1 MSRPA
6 ADRRS
11 VVVVVQGLAL
21 LLVATALG
29 GPLVGADPLSGLV
42 PLPWWVLAAAFA
54 VTEACVLHV
63 QTAREAR
70 TVSVSELP
78 LVLGLFFASPVD
90 LVLGRLV
97 GSAAVF
103 AWQRRSPLKTGWNL
117 ALISAQTVLT
127 TAVLHLVITAAPD
140 SEPLAWIGALAGAFA
155 AHALGSIALAAV
167 IAVYERDLDL
177 RGLLRDIA
185 VGDPTAPVVVTIG
198 LVVVTSLQASLVSAW
213 LLVPALTG
221 LVLGYRAYAGLTERH
236 LDLERLLRFTQAV
249 SDSPGTDQVLTQVL
263 SEARGLLHAD
273 RAEAVFIGSRDGVTA
288 HVRLGPSGRLSRS
301 EETVRTDAWVLDL
314 VVHDG
319 QSVLLQR
326 GTRDSQQ
333 REWLDARAAREAVVV
348 PLRGS
353 TGVLGALVV
362 LDRLG
367 DVRTFDTGDV
377 TLAENVAAQAGVALQ
392 NGELVDQ
399 LRHDAVHDALT
410 GLPNRSQLQRGLT
423 TALEKVADGRSPGTA
438 VMILDLNGFKEVN
451 DALGHQQGDRLL
463 AVVGQRLTDA
473 AGSAALV
480 TRLGGDEF
488 AVLAG
493 DLADEDAAV
502 RLGRRLLRALEH
514 PVPLDGM
521 EVEVTGSLGVA
532 LAPAHA
538 TEPAALL
545 KRADLAV
552 HDAKASTRGLRVFDP
567 TLAAEDPRRLALA
580 TELRTAVHEGH
591 LEVHVQPQAEV
602 GTGRVVSVEAL
613 VRWTHPQLGR
623 VGPDEFIPVAER
635 SGLIGPLTTLVLDRS
650 LAAVAAWRAAG
661 SDLSVAVNLS
671 TRSLHDTDL
680 VDEVE
685 RLLRR
690 HGVPA
695 DRLTLEVT
703 EGSVMADPARTIAVL
718 HRLRELG
725 CLLSVDDFGTGY
737 SSLSYLKKLPVHE
750 VKIDQSFVTGL
761 RTGGE
766 DVAIVRAIVDLGGHL
781 GLKVVAE
788 GVEDQQ
794 TWDLLAGIGCDLVQG
809 WHLARPMPTGDLVP
823 WLRKREAST
832 THRPTLRAL

>member
-1 MSRPA
+1 MTRPA
-6 ADRRS
+6 VDHRS
-11 VVVVVQGLAL
+11 AVVVLQGAVL
-21 LLVATALG
+21 LLLAWAFGAHLLG
-29 GPLVGADPLSGLV
+29 VGPLSDAV
-42 PLPWWVLAAAFA
+42 PVPWWVLAAAFA

-78 LVLGLFFASPVD
+78 LVLGLIFASPVD
-90 LVLGRLV
+90 LLVGRLL

-117 ALISAQTVLT
+117 CLISAQTTLT
-127 TAVLHLVITAAPD
+127 AAVLHLLAGLLPGSA
-140 SEPLAWIGALAGAFA
+140 PLAWLGALVGAFC
-155 AHALGSIALAAV
+155 AHALGSVALAGV
-167 IAVYERDLDL
+167 IAVYERDLDP

-185 VGDPTAPVVVTIG
+185 VGDPTAPVVVVVG
-198 LVVVTSLQASLVSAW
+198 LVVVTSLQASVVSAW
-213 LLVPALTG
+213 LLVPALVG
-221 LVLGYRAYAGLTERH
+221 LLLGYRAYASLTERH
-236 LDLERLLRFTQAV
+236 LAVERLLRFTQAV
-249 SDSPGTDQVLTQVL
+249 SDSPESDQVLGRAL
-263 SEARGLLHAD
+263 GEARELLHAD
-273 RAEAVFIGSRDGVTA
+273 RAEIVFVGSREGVAA
-288 HVRLGPSGRLSRS
+288 HVRLGASGRLSRS
-301 EETVRTDAWVLDL
+301 EETAEVDAWLIDL

-319 QSVLLQR
+319 QTVLLPR
-326 GTRDSQQ
+326 GTRDPDQ
-333 REWLDARAAREAVVV
+333 RAWLDARAAREAVAV
-348 PLRGS
+348 PLRGG
-353 TGVLGALVV
+353 TGVLGVLVV
-362 LDRLG
+362 KDRLG

-377 TLAENVAAQAGVALQ
+377 ALAESVAAQAGVALQ

-410 GLPNRSQLQRGLT
+410 GLPNRAQLQRRLAA
-423 TALEKVADGRSPGTA
+423 ALERVADGRSPGAA

-451 DALGHQQGDRLL
+451 DTLGHQQGDRLL

-480 TRLGGDEF
+480 ARLGGDEF
-488 AVLAG
+488 AVLAE
-493 DLADEDAAV
+493 DLADEDTAV

-538 TEPAALL
+538 TDPAALL

-567 TLAAEDPRRLALA
+567 SLSTEDPRRLALV
-580 TELRTAVHEGH
+580 TELRTAVHEGR

-602 GTGRVVSVEAL
+602 ATGRVVSVEAL

-650 LAAVAAWRAAG
+650 LAAVAAWRAVG
-661 SDLSVAVNLS
+661 TDLSVAVNLS

-680 VDEVE
+680 VEEVQ

-690 HGVPA
+690 HGVPS

-703 EGSVMADPARTIAVL
+703 EGSVMADPTRAIAVL
-718 HRLRELG
+718 HQLRDLG
-725 CLLSVDDFGTGY
+725 CRLSVDDFGTGY
-737 SSLSYLKKLPVHE
+737 SSLSYLKRLPVDE

-761 RTGGE
+761 RAGGE
-766 DVAIVRAIVDLGGHL
+766 DVAIVRAIVDLGRHL
-781 GLKVVAE
+781 GLQVVAE
-788 GVEDQQ
+788 GVEDQA
-794 TWDLLAGIGCDLVQG
+794 TWDLLADTGCDLVQG
-809 WHLARPMPTGDLVP
+809 WHLARPMPTDALPG
-823 WLRKREAST
+823 WLRERTRSAPG
-832 THRPTLRAL
+832 RPLRAV

>member
-1 MSRPA
+1 MTRPA
-6 ADRRS
+6 VDHRS
-11 VVVVVQGLAL
+11 VVVVLQGVALLAL
-21 LLVATALG
+21 ASVAGAHLLHA
-29 GPLVGADPLSGLV
+29 GPVVDVV
-42 PLPWWVLAAAFA
+42 PLPWWVLAVAFA
-54 VTEACVLHV
+54 ATEACVLHV

-90 LVLGRLV
+90 LLLGRLL

-103 AWQRRSPLKTGWNL
+103 TWQRRSPLKTGWNL
-117 ALISAQTVLT
+117 ALISAQTALT
-127 TAVLHLVITAAPD
+127 TTVFHLLADLAPGHA
-140 SEPLAWIGALAGAFA
+140 PLAWLGAFAGAFA
-155 AHALGSIALAAV
+155 AHALGSVALAAV

-185 VGDPTAPVVVTIG
+185 VGDPTAPVVVTVA
-198 LVVVTSLQASLVSAW
+198 LVVATSLQASVITAW
-213 LLVPALTG
+213 LLVPALVA
-221 LVLGYRAYAGLTERH
+221 LLLGYRAYASLTERH
-236 LDLERLLRFTQAV
+236 LAVERLLRFTQAV
-249 SDSPGTDQVLTQVL
+249 SDSPETDQVLGRVL
-263 SEARGLLHAD
+263 GEARELLHAE
-273 RAEAVFIGSRDGVTA
+273 RSEAVFVGAREGVAA
-288 HVRLGPSGRLSRS
+288 HVRLGTSGRLTRS
-301 EETVRTDAWVLDL
+301 EEDLDVDAWIVDR
-314 VVHDG
+314 VVGDG
-319 QSVLLQR
+319 QKLLLAR
-326 GTRDSQQ
+326 GTRDPEE
-333 REWLDARAAREAVVV
+333 RAWLQARAAREAVVV
-348 PLRGS
+348 PLRGG

-367 DVRTFDTGDV
+367 DVRTFDDSDV
-377 TLAENVAAQAGVALQ
+377 ALAENVAAQAGVALQ

-399 LRHDAVHDALT
+399 LRHDALHDALT
-410 GLPNRSQLQRGLT
+410 GLPNRAQLQRRLVA
-423 TALEKVADGRSPGTA
+423 ALERVGDGRSPGAA

-451 DALGHQQGDRLL
+451 DALGHQQGDKLL

-473 AGSAALV
+473 AGTAALV

-488 AVLAG
+488 AVLAE
-493 DLADEDAAV
+493 DLGDEDTVV

-521 EVEVTGSLGVA
+521 EVEVTGSLGIA
-532 LAPAHA
+532 LAPTHA
-538 TEPAALL
+538 AEPTGLL

-567 TLAAEDPRRLALA
+567 SLTAEDPRRLALV
-580 TELRTAVHEGH
+580 TELRTAVHEGQ

-602 GTGRVVSVEAL
+602 LTGRVVSVEAL

-661 SDLSVAVNLS
+661 TDLSVAVNLS

-680 VDEVE
+680 VDEVA

-690 HGVPA
+690 HDVPS

-718 HRLRELG
+718 HQLRDLG
-725 CLLSVDDFGTGY
+725 CRLSVDDFGTGY
-737 SSLSYLKKLPVHE
+737 SSLSYLKRLPVQE

-761 RTGGE
+761 RSGGE
-766 DVAIVRAIVDLGGHL
+766 DVAIVRAIVDLGRHL
-781 GLKVVAE
+781 GLAVVAE
-788 GVEDQQ
+788 GVEDQE
-794 TWDLLAGIGCDLVQG
+794 TWDLLADTGCDLVQG
-809 WHLARPMPTGDLVP
+809 WHLGRPMPTADLPGWLGD
-823 WLRKREAST
+823 RARST
-832 THRPTLRAL
+832 PARPLRAV

>member
-1 MSRPA
+1 M
-6 ADRRS
+6 DRRS
-11 VVVVVQGLAL
+11 VVVLAQGLAL
-21 LLVATALG
+21 LLMAVVLG
-29 GPLVGADPLSGLV
+29 GPLVGTGPLSDLV
-42 PLPWWVLAAAFA
+42 PLPWWVLAVAFA

-78 LVLGLFFASPVD
+78 LVLGLFFAGPVD
-90 LVLGRLV
+90 LVVGRLV

-117 ALISAQTVLT
+117 ALISAQTALT
-127 TAVLHLVITAAPD
+127 TAVLHLVLHAAPG
-140 SEPLAWIGALAGAFA
+140 SAPLAWLGAFAGAFA
-155 AHALGSIALAAV
+155 AHALGSVALAAV

-185 VGDPTAPVVVTIG
+185 VGDPTAPVVVTVG

-221 LVLGYRAYAGLTERH
+221 LVLGYRAYATLTERH
-236 LDLERLLRFTQAV
+236 LGLERLLRFTQAV
-249 SDSPGTDQVLTQVL
+249 SDSPETDQVLSRVL
-263 SEARGLLHAD
+263 GEARELLHAD
-273 RAEAVFIGSRDGVTA
+273 RAEAVFVGNREGVTA
-288 HVRLGPSGRLSRS
+288 HVRLGTSGRLSRS
-301 EETVRTDAWVLDL
+301 EETVQADAWVLDL
-314 VVHDG
+314 VVHEG
-319 QSVLLQR
+319 GSVLVQR
-326 GTRDSQQ
+326 GTRDADQ
-333 REWLDARAAREAVVV
+333 RDWLDARAAREAVVV

-353 TGVLGALVV
+353 TGVLGALLV

-367 DVRTFDTGDV
+367 DVRTFDAGDV
-377 TLAENVAAQAGVALQ
+377 ALAESVAAQAGVALQ

-399 LRHDAVHDALT
+399 LRHDALHDALT
-410 GLPNRSQLQRGLT
+410 GLPNRTQLQRGLAG
-423 TALEKVADGRSPGTA
+423 ALERVAGGRSPGAA

-451 DALGHQQGDRLL
+451 DALGHQQGDQLL
-463 AVVGQRLTDA
+463 VVVGQRLTDA

-488 AVLAG
+488 AVLAE
-493 DLADEDAAV
+493 DVADEDAAV

-521 EVEVTGSLGVA
+521 EVEVTGSLGIA

-567 TLAAEDPRRLALA
+567 TVATEDPRRLALA

-602 GTGRVVSVEAL
+602 ATGRVVSVEAL

-661 SDLSVAVNLS
+661 TDLSVAVNLS

-680 VDEVE
+680 VDEVQ

-703 EGSVMADPARTIAVL
+703 EGSVMADPARTISVL
-718 HRLRELG
+718 HRLRDLG

-761 RTGGE
+761 RRGGE

-781 GLKVVAE
+781 GLTVVAE
-788 GVEDQQ
+788 GVEDQA
-794 TWDLLAGIGCDLVQG
+794 TWDLLADTGCDLVQG
-809 WHLARPMPTGDLVP
+809 WHLARPMATDALLP
-823 WLRKREAST
+823 WLQQRERTAP
-832 THRPTLRAL
+832 HRPALRAL